1 MPMSTHSTQPAR
13 STAASRTLPQV
24 MSSPLVVLQAYDNV
38 AAALATASEHGV
50 HHFPV
55 CEHEQ
60 VVGMVCTCDLQE
72 GRLDQAVGDIM
83 RPAVS
88 LPASRSAAD
97 AALLMRAAGV
107 GSVLVVDRKG
117 LPCGIVTRGDLNSEG
132 PSAEILADCRC
143 ECCGSSHHLHT
154 HGKRTLC
161 FSCHERAVEPQ
172 AFETGGGD

>member
-1 MPMSTHSTQPAR
+1 MQ
-13 STAASRTLPQV
+13 ASESRALPQV
-24 MSSPLVVLQAYDNV
+24 MSHPLVALHSYDTV
-38 AAALATASEHGV
+38 SAALATAREHGV

-72 GRLDQAVGDIM
+72 AGLDQPVAEVM
-83 RPAVS
+83 RPAVT

-97 AALLMRAAGV
+97 AALLMKAADV

-117 LPCGIVTRGDLNSEG
+117 FPCGIVTRGDLNRE
-132 PSAEILADCRC
+132 SASAADILVDCRC
-143 ECCGSSHHLHT
+143 ECCGSIHHLHSYADR
-154 HGKRTLC
+154 KLC
-161 FSCHERAVEPQ
+161 SSCHERAAEPQ